1 MERHSPILHRRRLP
15 LGELQDATPR
25 PDQSS
30 QQRKGNAGR
39 QSERE
44 RERARARKRKSG
56 RGEKERGREKG
67 LSGLCRERGKEGGRR
82 GRQ

>member
-44 RERARARKRKSG
+44 RESACAE
-56 RGEKERGREKG
+56 EKEREGRERAG
-67 LSGLCRERGKEGGRR
+67 EREGTLWAL
-82 GRQ
+82 